1 MTAYFHFMFTS
12 LDLEEIMIVPS
23 ANITS
28 IQVFE
33 PNNTKVTSLIS
44 EFNFKNMIKQKPLFK
59 YLPVSVSI

>member
-12 LDLEEIMIVPS
+12 LDLEEIQFVPS

-33 PNNTKVTSLIS
+33 PNDTKVNSLVS
-44 EFNFKNMIKQKPLFK
+44 EFNFKNMIKQQPLYK
-59 YLPVSVSI
+59 YLPVGYI